1 MQNQIV
7 STIKNWGARNHSR
20 SFLVFIGLFFI
31 FNTANAELLTS
42 REANISVDK
51 QAQATLLNNQLSELD
66 KLYGNT
72 TALLKNLENQTA
84 KQKQNLAKI
93 HAEIQAMTMEITK
106 QNDELAGQIKTMY
119 AMGNKERIKL
129 LLNQQ
134 DPILTSRMMA
144 YYDYLNAR
152 RVNQLTHTSE
162 TLRHLEHLKKQNEV
176 ETSQLEQ
183 NLTQKHL
190 EQNSVEAI
198 KKQRAQLLKHATPDF
213 LSNEQQINRLKD
225 SESALKNLL
234 STLQTSNSD
243 LNSEIEKA
251 RTLRRKRLQAE
262 EQIVLSV
269 APKLNDEESPMLI
282 TRHKEKEKDT
292 PIVAPVK
299 PLAED
304 NFPQLEGDFAKLKGE
319 LPWPVQGDLMQR
331 FGSAREEGKLD
342 GVIIAAPEGT
352 EIHTITDGKVIYADW
367 MRGYGLI
374 IIVDHGK
381 GYISLY
387 AFNQS
392 LYKKVGD
399 VVNSGDVIASVGL
412 SGGHDRASLY
422 FGIRKKGK
430 ALNPVEWCKTA
441 GKNNFS
447 DLTQL

>member
-1 MQNQIV
+1 MF
-7 STIKNWGARNHSR
+7 KY
-20 SFLVFIGLFFI
+20 VFGLFLI
-31 FNTANAELLTS
+31 FSVANSRAEMY
-42 REANISVDK
+42 VDK
-51 QAQATLLNNQLSELD
+51 TALLNVQLAELD

-72 TALLKNLENQTA
+72 SALLKTLENQTA

-93 HAEIQAMTMEITK
+93 HTEIQALTLEINK
-106 QNDELAGQIKTMY
+106 QNDELAGQVKTMY
-119 AMGNKERIKL
+119 AMGNKERMKL

-152 RVNQLTHTSE
+152 RVNQLSGVTE
-162 TLRHLEHLKKQNEV
+162 TLRHLESLKKQNEI
-176 ETSQLEQ
+176 ETAQLEKD
-183 NLTQKHL
+183 LTQKRL

-198 KKQRAQLLKHATPDF
+198 KKQRAQLLKQVAPDF

-234 STLQTSNSD
+234 STLQTSSSD

-251 RTLRRKRLQAE
+251 RALRKKRVEAE
-262 EQIVLSV
+262 EVVQLSELSKIKV
-269 APKLNDEESPMLI
+269 EEEPAITTIHKENETSLKALSTNADFPML
-282 TRHKEKEKDT
+282 E
-292 PIVAPVK
+292 
-299 PLAED
+299 
-304 NFPQLEGDFAKLKGE
+304 NDFAKLKGE
-319 LPWPVQGDLMQR
+319 LPFPVQGELMQK

-342 GVIIAAPEGT
+342 GIIIAAPEGT
-352 EIHTITDGKVIYADW
+352 EIHSITDGKVIYADW

-392 LYKKVGD
+392 LYKKIGD
-399 VVNSGDVIASVGL
+399 VVNAGDVIASVGL

-430 ALNPVEWCKTA
+430 AVDPIEWCK
-441 GKNNFS
+441 
-447 DLTQL
+447 

>member
-1 MQNQIV
+1 MF
-7 STIKNWGARNHSR
+7 KY
-20 SFLVFIGLFFI
+20 VFGLFLMFSVANSHAEMSI
-31 FNTANAELLTS
+31 DKTA
-42 REANISVDK
+42 
-51 QAQATLLNNQLSELD
+51 LLNSQLAELD

-72 TALLKNLENQTA
+72 SALLKALENHTA

-93 HAEIQAMTMEITK
+93 HVEVQALTLEISK
-106 QNDELAGQIKTMY
+106 QNDELAGQVKTMY
-119 AMGNKERIKL
+119 AMGHKERIKL

-152 RVNQLTHTSE
+152 RVNQLTNVSE
-162 TLRHLEHLKKQNEV
+162 TLRRLEHLKKQNEI
-176 ETSQLEQ
+176 ETAQLEQ
-183 NLTQKHL
+183 NLTQKRL

-198 KKQRAQLLKHATPDF
+198 KKQRAQLLKQATPDF

-234 STLQTSNSD
+234 STLQSSNSD
-243 LNSEIEKA
+243 LSSEIEKA
-251 RTLRRKRLQAE
+251 RTLRKKRLKAE
-262 EQIVLSV
+262 EEIAIV
-269 APKLNDEESPMLI
+269 APKLADEEPAITTIHKNKNISAEPIIPPSP
-282 TRHKEKEKDT
+282 D
-292 PIVAPVK
+292 
-299 PLAED
+299 D
-304 NFPQLEGDFAKLKGE
+304 FPMLEGDFAKLKGQ
-319 LPWPVQGDLMQR
+319 LPFPVAGDLIKK
-331 FGSAREEGKLD
+331 FGSARDEGKLD

-352 EIHTITDGKVIYADW
+352 EIHSITDGKVIYADW
-367 MRGYGLI
+367 MRGYGLL

-392 LYKKVGD
+392 LYKKIGD

-430 ALNPVEWCKTA
+430 AVDPVEWCK
-441 GKNNFS
+441 
-447 DLTQL
+447 